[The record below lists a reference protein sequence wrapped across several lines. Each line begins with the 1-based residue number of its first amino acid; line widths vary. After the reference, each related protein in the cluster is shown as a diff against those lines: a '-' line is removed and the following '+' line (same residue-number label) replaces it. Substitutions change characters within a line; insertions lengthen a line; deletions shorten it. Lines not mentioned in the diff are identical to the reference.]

1 MPNRERSG
9 RLRLQHVKTDSWAAT
24 ADEVASAI
32 AELGR
37 QWEAASC
44 LVFEEHIATEALRRA
59 AASCASE
66 MPCARNAPRVV
77 VFTVEGER
85 HTLGLSLED
94 LVLVEAGWR
103 VVWVGEG
110 PPLAELNPLIPKL
123 KPDLLNVSAST
134 WSSQSV
140 IARYQAE
147 LMRVTSRHRIPV
159 VLGGAG
165 LWAAARGAHRIIT
178 FGELHSFLV
187 RMQWRARTK

>member
-1 MPNRERSG
+1 M
-9 RLRLQHVKTDSWAAT
+9 
-24 ADEVASAI
+24 
-32 AELGR
+32 
-37 QWEAASC
+37 EAASC

-110 PPLAELNPLIPKL
+110 PPLAEL
-123 KPDLLNVSAST
+123 KPADPQAKTRSAQCFCIHVEFAVRHCAISGRADARHLSAPDT
-134 WSSQSV
+134 GRLRWRWTVGSRAWGSSDHHLWR
-140 IARYQAE
+140 IALFPGSHAMASPDKVGAYYGEQAE
-147 LMRVTSRHRIPV
+147 K
-159 VLGGAG
+159 
-165 LWAAARGAHRIIT
+165 
-178 FGELHSFLV
+178 LHV
-187 RMQWRARTK
+187 GKID

>member
-1 MPNRERSG
+1 MKLHLSSPNSDGNGKLPHVWFSRSIS
-9 RLRLQHVKTDSWAAT
+9 RPRHY
-24 ADEVASAI
+24 VAPRRHAQ
-32 AELGR
+32 AR
-37 QWEAASC
+37 C
-44 LVFEEHIATEALRRA
+44 LA
-59 AASCASE
+59 
-66 MPCARNAPRVV
+66 PRNAPHVA

-85 HTLGLSLED
+85 HTLGLSLAE

-103 VVWVGEG
+103 VVWLGEG

-123 KPDLLNVSAST
+123 KPDLLIVSAST